1 MNRLKNRAHVWLVLL
16 LALALVAAACGGDEG
31 GSTTTAGAA
40 DTTAAEEPTDT
51 TQAEEGSDT
60 TQAEE
65 EEPSGELTSITLA
78 LTNQRAIQY
87 AEFYSAD
94 LLGFF
99 EEEGLDV
106 EIVIVSGSSATVQQI
121 VGGNVEVGNPSG
133 PAIAQAAAQ
142 GNCVKQI
149 FTISYKNVFGLASP
163 EASGITTLEGLA
175 GGVIGV
181 SEPAG
186 GEIPLVRAIMASVGL
201 VEGEDFQ
208 ILPIGEGGPTTFTAL
223 ENGDAQAYSSSIFD
237 VASVEAAGMPLVQL
251 MPEEFQYFQGTSPVV
266 TCDYFE
272 ANQDLLAGLGRA
284 IAKGASWVEANPD
297 QAKQLTMDVEP
308 ELWEDENLAESFWTA
323 TAEMNSPPPA
333 LEGEPWGTHYRDGWE
348 LYLDFASQ
356 GTEEEGAIAPGSV
369 DLDVLLEDSLIPA
382 INDFDPEEVAAVTYE
397 G

>member
-1 MNRLKNRAHVWLVLL
+1 MNRLANRAPVWLVLL
-16 LALALVAAACGGDEG
+16 LAMALVVAACGGEG
-31 GSTTTAGAA
+31 GTTTTAGAT
-40 DTTAAEEPTDT
+40 DTTQAEEGTDT

-65 EEPSGELTSITLA
+65 EAGGELTPITFA

-87 AEFYSAD
+87 AEFYAAD

-121 VGGNVEVGNPSG
+121 AAGNVEAGNPSG
-133 PAIAQAAAQ
+133 PAIAQAFAQ
-142 GNCVKQI
+142 GNCVKQL

-163 EASGITTLEGLA
+163 EATGITTLEGLD

-181 SEPAG
+181 SEAAG

-208 ILPIGEGGPTTFTAL
+208 ILPIGEGGPVTFQAL
-223 ENGDAQAYSSSIFD
+223 ESGDAQAYSSSIFD
-237 VASVEAAGMPLVQL
+237 VASVEAAGLPLVQL

-272 ANQDLLAGLGRA
+272 ANQDLLAGMGRA
-284 IAKGASWVEANPD
+284 IAKGASWVEANED
-297 QAKQLTMDVEP
+297 QAKQLTRDVEP
-308 ELWEDENLAESFWTA
+308 ELWEDETLAESFWTA

-333 LEGEPWGTHYRDGWE
+333 LEGEPWGTHYREGWE
-348 LYLDFASQ
+348 LYLEFASQ

-382 INDFDPEEVAAVTYE
+382 INDFDPEEVAAVPYE

>member
-1 MNRLKNRAHVWLVLL
+1 MNRLANRARVWLALL
-16 LALALVAAACGGDEG
+16 LALALVAAACGGEAET
-31 GSTTTAGAA
+31 TTTAGAA
-40 DTTAAEEPTDT
+40 DTT
-51 TQAEEGSDT
+51 QADEGSDT

-65 EEPSGELTSITLA
+65 PEEEAPEDEEAGGELTPITFA

-87 AEFYSAD
+87 AEFYAAD
-94 LLGFF
+94 ALGFF

-121 VGGNVEVGNPSG
+121 AAGNVEAGNPSG
-133 PAIAQAAAQ
+133 PAIAQAFAQ
-142 GNCVKQI
+142 GNCVKQL

-163 EASGITTLEGLA
+163 EAAGIDSLEGID

-201 VEGEDFQ
+201 QEGEDYQ
-208 ILPIGEGGPTTFTAL
+208 ILPIGEGGPVTFQAL
-223 ENGDAQAYSSSIFD
+223 ESGDAQAYSSSIFD

-266 TCDYFE
+266 TCEYFE
-272 ANQDLLAGLGRA
+272 ANQELLAGLGRA
-284 IAKGASWVEANPD
+284 ISKGAAWVEANQD
-297 QAKQLTMDVEP
+297 QAKQLTRDVEP
-308 ELWEDENLAESFWTA
+308 ELWEDETLAESFWTA
-323 TAEMNSPPPA
+323 TAEMNSPPPE

-356 GTEEEGAIAPGSV
+356 GTEEEGAIDADAV

-382 INDFDPEEVAAVTYE
+382 INDFDMEEVASRTYD

>member
-1 MNRLKNRAHVWLVLL
+1 MKRLLRNKSV
-16 LALALVAAACGGDEG
+16 LALAMVLALTAAACGGDG
-31 GSTTTAGAA
+31 GATTTAGGDEAPA
-40 DTTAAEEPTDT
+40 TTIGGDGPTTTAGGGDAT
-51 TQAEEGSDT
+51 TT
-60 TQAEE
+60 TAT
-65 EEPSGELTSITLA
+65 GELTPVTLA

-87 AEFYSAD
+87 AEFYAAD
-94 LLGFF
+94 ALGFW
-99 EEEGLDV
+99 EEEGVDV

-121 VGGNVEVGNPSG
+121 VGGNVDIGNPSG
-133 PAIAQAAAQ
+133 PATAQAFAQ
-142 GNCVKQI
+142 GNCLKQL
-149 FTISYKNVFGLASP
+149 FTLSYKNVFGLAAP
-163 EASGITTLEGLA
+163 EATGIDSLEGLG

-181 SEPAG
+181 SEPGG
-186 GEIPLVRAIMASVGL
+186 GEIPLIRAIMASVGL
-201 VEGEDFQ
+201 EEGADYQ
-208 ILPIGEGGPTTFTAL
+208 LLPIGEGGPVTFQAL

-237 VASVEAAGMPLVQL
+237 VASLEAAGMPLNQL

-266 TCDYFE
+266 TCEYFE

-297 QAKQLTMDVEP
+297 QAKQLTRDVEP
-308 ELWEDENLAESFWTA
+308 ELWEDEALAESFWTA

-333 LEGEPWGTHYRDGWE
+333 LEGEPWGTHYREGWE

-382 INDFDPEEVAAVTYE
+382 INDFDPEEVAAVAYE